1 MVERIVVNT
10 LWSYPSPFVS
20 DDVTPQVFVYASRVV
35 IFRPF
40 SCVFFF
46 LKSSSLRNT
55 LNAGLIAACYSFQV
69 KLSCTCLFL
78 LRQFTELTGACD
90 HSQVVC
96 PWMGVNRERPKEE
109 SVSDF
114 LQAQLLN
121 RFLFVPAELWVF
133 QAQPDFIIG
142 KGPCE

>member
-1 MVERIVVNT
+1 
-10 LWSYPSPFVS
+10 
-20 DDVTPQVFVYASRVV
+20 
-35 IFRPF
+35 
-40 SCVFFF
+40 
-46 LKSSSLRNT
+46 
-55 LNAGLIAACYSFQV
+55 
-69 KLSCTCLFL
+69 
-78 LRQFTELTGACD
+78 
-90 HSQVVC
+90 
-96 PWMGVNRERPKEE
+96 MGVNRERPKEE